1 MTTLGWQVALLRS
14 LPSPCVYPLTETHE
28 RDTTT
33 KEINLWENSVKPRHL
48 LYFAPSM
55 TTEKTF
61 NSMLKKKQDFNR
73 SDRHVY
79 FYTVRGEACPSSAW
93 DQRLPSPFFWLAT
106 SWKQKVWTA
115 EISLCDIVLIQELK
129 KSLKPEILSHR
140 ITCTYTDLVK
150 RNLELVSAMD
160 LLKRFLMEHLEDKT
174 R

>member
-73 SDRHVY
+73 SDRLFY
-79 FYTVRGEACPSSAW
+79 FYTVRGEAHQSILCLRPAPPLSFLLIGHLLETEGLNSR
-93 DQRLPSPFFWLAT
+93 DQSLWHRTHPRVKKKVLNLRFYLIGLLAHTPT
-106 SWKQKVWTA
+106 SWNETL
-115 EISLCDIVLIQELK
+115 SL
-129 KSLKPEILSHR
+129 
-140 ITCTYTDLVK
+140 LV
-150 RNLELVSAMD
+150 RWIC
-160 LLKRFLMEHLEDKT
+160 
-174 R
+174 

>member
-14 LPSPCVYPLTETHE
+14 LLSPCVYPLTETHE

-55 TTEKTF
+55 TMEKTF
-61 NSMLKKKQDFNR
+61 NSMLKKNR
-73 SDRHVY
+73 TSTGQIAMSIFILSV
-79 FYTVRGEACPSSAW
+79 VKPISPSSAW

-115 EISLCDIVLIQELK
+115 DISLCDIVLIQELK
-129 KSLKPEILSHR
+129 KVLNLRFYLIGLLAHTPTSWNETLSL
-140 ITCTYTDLVK
+140 LV
-150 RNLELVSAMD
+150 RWIC
-160 LLKRFLMEHLEDKT
+160 
-174 R
+174 